1 MALLHGALVTAGTP
15 RMTQSGRLPPQG
27 AFNLRDAFGEEG
39 CPICRIALRNVQ
51 RLIESTN
58 YDALGDPGIR
68 AELTEA
74 TGYCTVHAQQW
85 LSTAFVLGTATLYR
99 DVLTRT
105 IRELRRLTAQRPFGG
120 RLISALG
127 GSRGHADLADAGA
140 PRRPCPACELLQESE
155 SALIRTLVDRLR
167 DEDMRSAY
175 EASEG
180 LCVPHLR
187 RALGASRDPA
197 VFTCLR
203 DRAIRTEE
211 TLLGHLNEIVRK
223 HDYRNRQEPSGE
235 EKGAAARTVIH
246 VAGAAGTNRDRSG

>member
-1 MALLHGALVTAGTP
+1 
-15 RMTQSGRLPPQG
+15 MTQSTRLPPQG
-27 AFNLRDAFGEEG
+27 AFDLGDAFAEEG
-39 CPICRIALRNVQ
+39 CPVCRIALQNIQ

-74 TGYCTVHAQQW
+74 TGYCTLHARQW
-85 LSTAFVLGTATLYR
+85 LDTAFVLGTATLYR
-99 DVLTRT
+99 DVITRT
-105 IRELRRLTAQRPFGG
+105 IRELRELSGRRQLGG
-120 RLISALG
+120 RVISALRG
-127 GSRGHADLADAGA
+127 GGRPERAGLADVGA

-155 SALIRTLVDRLR
+155 STLIRTLVDRLR
-167 DEDMRSAY
+167 DEGVRSAY

-180 LCVPHLR
+180 LCIPHLR
-187 RALGASRDPA
+187 RALGASRDAA
-197 VFTCLR
+197 VFDCLR

-235 EKGAAARTVIH
+235 EKGAARRTVIH
-246 VAGAAGTNRDRSG
+246 VAGAAGIDRDRSG